1 MKRSVLSNISFNF
14 MIKVITYVFSFLMVM
29 YVARVLQPEA
39 YGRISFASSFT
50 GYFVMF
56 ANLGLPIYA
65 MRSCA
70 EHRDDRKELS
80 SVFQELWSIN
90 VILSVIS
97 SVLLLG
103 IVALV
108 PKLRENG
115 NLLMVFGSAIFFQ
128 MIGCEWLFKGL
139 EKFRFLAVSAFCCK
153 LISLILILLFVHSD
167 EHTILYAVLSVLT
180 GYGSNVVSFLVL
192 RKYVDLRFVLR
203 INKAHFKPLFVFFLM
218 SCAVSIYSSLDLT
231 MLGFMRSDY
240 ETGLYQLA
248 SKGKSVLTLLGGI
261 VWSSIL
267 PLASRLWR
275 EGERKQFESLAAKSM
290 TIVCGIQLLVMTGAL
305 IFSREIML
313 FIGGEEYLESVD
325 SFRILL
331 LSLVPIGASNI
342 LGGQVLI
349 PAGME
354 KKLLRAELLGAGFNF
369 IANLIAIPYF
379 SILGAAVTTTV
390 SEVIVWLVCLYYVKK
405 DLDMDFGVGL
415 LRRLGRKCSRKA
427 RVLSI
432 RTTSRL
438 RGEKQPFY
446 CPCCD
451 TYLKRFVNVGFDKRP
466 ERYNPDRY
474 RGIDQDV
481 ICPMCGSLPRHRI
494 LVSWMNDHVE
504 IIREKR
510 ILHFAQERSI
520 RMWMDRN
527 GIKSITADL
536 YSPADLKLN
545 IEDTGLEDDSYDLII
560 CNHVLEHVS
569 DYKKA
574 LRELHRIIRP
584 AGKVI
589 ISFPVDQTFSSVYED
604 PGITTE
610 KDRILNFGQND
621 HLRVFGMDSPE
632 MLEGF
637 GFKVT
642 SIKGENCDEKIK
654 PVVGPA
660 DYDYNVLWVLEKD
673 SAKRS
678 S

>member
-1 MKRSVLSNISFNF
+1 MNHYGVIMAGGGGTRFWPLSRQKTPKQLLNLSGKDLMVNEAVDRMATVIGKSNIFIVTADVQAPS
-14 MIKVITYVFSFLMVM
+14 MIAATQGKVFPRNILAEPA
-29 YVARVLQPEA
+29 ARNTA
-39 YGRISFASSFT
+39 ACI
-50 GYFVMF
+50 GY
-56 ANLGLPIYA
+56 AA
-65 MRSCA
+65 M
-70 EHRDDRKELS
+70 E
-80 SVFQELWSIN
+80 I
-90 VILSVIS
+90 
-97 SVLLLG
+97 
-103 IVALV
+103 
-108 PKLRENG
+108 
-115 NLLMVFGSAIFFQ
+115 
-128 MIGCEWLFKGL
+128 
-139 EKFRFLAVSAFCCK
+139 
-153 LISLILILLFVHSD
+153 
-167 EHTILYAVLSVLT
+167 
-180 GYGSNVVSFLVL
+180 L
-192 RKYVDLRFVLR
+192 RKYNRCTFERFAYKKEYVSLLKREIVHIQGHINLKECSTKLRLVSW
-203 INKAHFKPLFVFFLM
+203 FFNNTPQV
-218 SCAVSIYSSLDLT
+218 VSGIVYWIYRPFWM

-275 EGERKQFESLAAKSM
+275 EGERKQFESLAVKSV

-349 PAGME
+349 PAVME

-405 DLDMDFGVGL
+405 DLNMDFGVGL
-415 LRRLGRKCSRKA
+415 LRRLGRKCSRKVRVFSA
-427 RVLSI
+427 RA
-432 RTTSRL
+432 TSRL
-438 RGEKQPFY
+438 RGGNLPFY

-451 TYLKRFVNVGFDKRP
+451 TYLKHFIDGGFDKKP

-474 RGIDQDV
+474 RGIDQNA
-481 ICPMCGSLPRHRI
+481 ICPVCGSLPRHRI

-510 ILHFAQERSI
+510 ILHFAQERSM

-545 IEDTGLEDDSYDLII
+545 IEDTGLEGNSYDLII

-569 DYKKA
+569 DYMKA

-589 ISFPVDQTFSSVYED
+589 ISFPVDQNLSSVYED
-604 PGITTE
+604 PSITTE
-610 KDRILNFGQND
+610 KDRIKCFGQND
-621 HLRVFGMDSPE
+621 HLRVFGIDSPK
-632 MLEGF
+632 MLESV

-642 SIKGENCDEKIK
+642 LIRGEDYDEMIK

-660 DYDYNVLWVLEKD
+660 DYDYNILWVLEK
-673 SAKRS
+673 
-678 S
+678 